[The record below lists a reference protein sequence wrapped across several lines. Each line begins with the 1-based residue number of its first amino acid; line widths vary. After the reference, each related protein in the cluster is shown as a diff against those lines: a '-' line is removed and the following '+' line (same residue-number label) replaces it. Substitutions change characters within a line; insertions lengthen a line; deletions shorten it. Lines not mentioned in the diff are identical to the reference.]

1 MGTKERRPSKIV
13 PLNCVDKCELALDSI
28 GERALIHA
36 FVELEGE
43 VDDVRLNRAIM
54 SAQETY
60 PVMRTLL
67 RSKYFRHFREIQDNL
82 GEGVLSVQDLS
93 QLKDIGYEKYLWQW
107 MNQPMDLR
115 KRFPVRA
122 LLLKK
127 NVVESCLVFAFHH
140 SSTDGIRAVVFMK
153 QVFDNCNNALSAE
166 DSKATQDIR
175 MSLKGDALLKFA
187 NRERNRTEH
196 FYIKMFLSLFHRFI
210 LAIYPPPTR
219 VFHDKSGHSKEVH
232 QCYEIIDSEAMR
244 SIESKA
250 SSVGVEIHDILL
262 AACYRAIER
271 WNSRHGKTSNKIR
284 IMAPVNISPKGFR
297 NIVANQASWV
307 SPVTY
312 PKDRVDPVKL
322 LKKVRADNIYATQN
336 RIAFSL
342 VYFFYFCSCFP
353 LAFMKMI
360 CRFLMITRTYVDSIL
375 ITNMGV
381 LWPKVGA
388 DEPAVT
394 SIGSAKIINV
404 IGSAPVV
411 TPMGLSICVGIY
423 NRNLSISLTYR
434 PALFSREK
442 AKSFLKLYVEEIQN
456 YRVGP
461 EAS

>member
-1 MGTKERRPSKIV
+1 MGTKERRPSKII

-36 FVELEGE
+36 FINLEGE
-43 VDDVRLNRAIM
+43 IDHVKLNQAIM

-93 QLKDIGYEKYLWQW
+93 QLQDIDYEEYLWQW

-115 KRFPVRA
+115 KAFPVRA

-127 NVVESCLVFAFHH
+127 NAVESCLVFAFHH
-140 SSTDGIRAVVFMK
+140 SSTDGIRAVVFMRK
-153 QVFDNCNNALSAE
+153 VFDNYNNALSSE
-166 DSKATQDIR
+166 DFKSTQGIR
-175 MSLKGDALLKFA
+175 MSLKGDELLKFA
-187 NRERNRTEH
+187 NRERARVEH
-196 FYIKMFLSLFHRFI
+196 FYMKMFFSLFHRFV

-219 VFHDKSGHSKEVH
+219 VFHDKSGRSKEVH
-232 QCYEIIDSEAMR
+232 LCSEIIDSEAMR

-262 AACYRAIER
+262 AACYRVIEK
-271 WNSRHGKTSNKIR
+271 WNSMHGKTSNKIR

-297 NIVANQASWV
+297 NIVANQASWI

-322 LKKVRADNIYATQN
+322 LKKVRADNIYATKN

-353 LAFMKMI
+353 LAFMRMI

-404 IGSAPVV
+404 IGSAPAV

-434 PALFSREK
+434 PALFSSEK
-442 AKSFLKLYVEEIQN
+442 AKSFLKLYIEEIQN
-456 YRVGP
+456 YQVGP